1 MLLWYFIEALWFIL
15 PAYAANGL
23 VPLFKGK
30 HPIDK
35 NKKLR
40 DGEPIFGPGKTIEGL
55 LAWCFVGALIGAI
68 QMVAYPYIPWEQAP
82 VQLNLVPMSPMLGFM
97 LGFGAMFGDLMGS
110 FVKRRLKI
118 GRGKPAPLLDQL
130 DFIAGA
136 FALTFLFV
144 IIKLEWVII
153 LLVVTPVL
161 HLIANIIAYLIK
173 VKREPY

>member
-1 MLLWYFIEALWFIL
+1 
-15 PAYAANGL
+15 
-23 VPLFKGK
+23 
-30 HPIDK
+30 
-35 NKKLR
+35 
-40 DGEPIFGPGKTIEGL
+40 
-55 LAWCFVGALIGAI
+55 
-68 QMVAYPYIPWEQAP
+68 
-82 VQLNLVPMSPMLGFM
+82 MSPMLGFM

-161 HLIANIIAYLIK
+161 HLIANIIVYLIK